1 MRYRSHLRHGIK
13 PWARIAG
20 DREPISGGRVAP
32 RKNKIM
38 ITETTLK
45 TRLLYMKTQRP
56 FGMQSSKGTSNPWHG
71 WRSRSLAF
79 EDRCFC
85 IGAEQVSRKESRKGT
100 RIGESNVIIV
110 NCKAIGA
117 GPVSLIRSLV
127 KDTEHLARTR
137 PAPRRATRRAPAA
150 GGALRPAPPSAAEVE
165 G

>member
-1 MRYRSHLRHGIK
+1 MRYRNHLRHGIK

-71 WRSRSLAF
+71 WRSRSLTY
-79 EDRCFC
+79 EERCFC
-85 IGAEQVSRKESRKGT
+85 IGAEQVSRKESRKKVERERG
-100 RIGESNVIIV
+100 SNIIV
-110 NCKAIGA
+110 NGKAN
-117 GPVSLIRSLV
+117 
-127 KDTEHLARTR
+127 
-137 PAPRRATRRAPAA
+137 
-150 GGALRPAPPSAAEVE
+150 
-165 G
+165 